1 MRAPVAG
8 PQPLLAGPQL
18 VVVGLDHTTAPID
31 LRERVA
37 FADSEV
43 PAALAH
49 LTDPDDGLLEQA
61 AILSTYVAYSSRRS
75 PRVGRCARA
84 PPWLAE

>member
-37 FADSEV
+37 FADSG
-43 PAALAH
+43 P
-49 LTDPDDGLLEQA
+49 G
-61 AILSTYVAYSSRRS
+61 
-75 PRVGRCARA
+75 A
-84 PPWLAE
+84 PH